1 MGLKMTCPELSFFF
15 FGTFFCFC
23 FLLNYGTSVLLLIC
37 PYLERKQNMPLFNL
51 CGTNSSCV
59 RLIMLRTKR
68 ILRPLAATGLDPEKS
83 KLLNL

>member
-1 MGLKMTCPELSFFF
+1 MGFKMTCPELSFFF
-15 FGTFFCFC
+15 EKIFCLFF
-23 FLLNYGTSVLLLIC
+23 LNYGTSLLLLIC
-37 PYLERKQNMPLFNL
+37 SYLERKQNMPLFNL

-68 ILRPLAATGLDPEKS
+68 ILRPLATTGLDPEKS